1 MASHYD
7 VVVLGAGP
15 GGYVAAIRAAQL
27 GLSVAVV
34 EEKYWGGVCLNVGCI
49 PSKALLRNAE
59 LAHIFQHDAKTFG
72 ISGEVS
78 FDFGAAFDR
87 SRTVAEGR
95 VKGVHFL
102 MKKNKITEYDG
113 RGTFRDAHT
122 LDVKLADGSTDQVT
136 FDNVIIA
143 TGSKVRLLPGVEL
156 SENVVTYEKQILT
169 RDLPRSIAIVGA
181 GAIGMEFAYVLK
193 NYGVD
198 VTIIEFLDRALPNE
212 DADVSKEIAKQ
223 YKKLGVNLLTSTA
236 VQTVKDNGANGVTVS
251 YKGVKDDKPGELVV
265 DKVLM
270 AVGFA
275 PNVEG
280 FGLENTG
287 VQLTER
293 GAIAIDDVMR
303 TNVEHIYAIGDVT
316 AKLMLA
322 HVAEAQGVVAAET
335 IGGAETLTLGDYR
348 MMPRATFCQPQVASF
363 GLTEQQARDEG
374 YQVKV
379 ATFPFMANGKAHG
392 LGDPVGFVKLISD
405 ETYGELLGGHLI
417 GPDVSEMLPELH
429 ARAEVGPHGQ
439 RGRAQR
445 PHPPDAVRGRPG
457 VDPRPRGAHDQ
468 LLAIGTNRSPID
480 RLVRGPDLRV
490 SAGPGLFSVVVRP
503 GHLETEGPPPCHEM
517 WPGGGTNQEDRD
529 GHDGCGATASRGV
542 GHAPSAA
549 VEAVAGAVQGPRR
562 ERVLGTH

>member
-7 VVVLGAGP
+7 VVLLGAGP

-27 GLSVAVV
+27 GKSVAII

-59 LAHIFQHDAKTFG
+59 LAHIFNHQKDLFG
-72 ISGEVS
+72 MTGDVT
-78 FDFGAAFDR
+78 FDFGKAFDR
-87 SRTVAEGR
+87 SRDVAGGR

-102 MKKNKITEYDG
+102 MKKNKITELDG
-113 RGTFRDAHT
+113 RGTFRDANT
-122 LDVKLADGSTDQVT
+122 IEVALNKGGTETVT
-136 FDNVIIA
+136 FDNAIIA
-143 TGSKVRLLPGVEL
+143 TGSEVRLLPGVEL
-156 SENVVTYEKQILT
+156 SSNVVTYEEQILT
-169 RDLPRSIAIVGA
+169 RELPKSIAIVGA
-181 GAIGMEFAYVLK
+181 GAIGMEFGYVLK

-223 YKKLGVNLLTSTA
+223 YKKLGVKLLTSTA
-236 VQTVKDNGANGVTVS
+236 VQTVKDDGSSVTVS

-275 PNVEG
+275 PNVSG

-303 TNVEHIYAIGDVT
+303 TNVPHIYSIGDVT

-335 IGGAETLTLGDYR
+335 IAGAETQPLGDYR
-348 MMPRATFCQPQVASF
+348 MMPRATFCSPQVASF

-374 YQVKV
+374 YDVKV
-379 ATFPFMANGKAHG
+379 SNFPTMANGKAHG
-392 LGDPVGFVKLISD
+392 LGDTTGFVKLVADAKYNEI
-405 ETYGELLGGHLI
+405 LGAHMI
-417 GPDVSEMLPELH
+417 GPDVSELLPELTLAQKWDLTADEV
-429 ARAEVGPHGQ
+429 ARNVHTHPTLSESVQETVHG
-439 RGRAQR
+439 
-445 PHPPDAVRGRPG
+445 
-457 VDPRPRGAHDQ
+457 
-468 LLAIGTNRSPID
+468 I
-480 RLVRGPDLRV
+480 
-490 SAGPGLFSVVVRP
+490 AGHMINF
-503 GHLETEGPPPCHEM
+503 
-517 WPGGGTNQEDRD
+517 
-529 GHDGCGATASRGV
+529 
-542 GHAPSAA
+542 
-549 VEAVAGAVQGPRR
+549 
-562 ERVLGTH
+562 